1 MPHRE
6 NRRKEN
12 MTTTPWTA
20 TRIRA
25 TKNQRKLACLTASDF
40 ATARRMDAA
49 GIPLILVG
57 DSLAMTV
64 LGYPN
69 TLPVTM
75 DQMVHHTAAVVRG
88 VRQALVVADMPFLS
102 YQVSI
107 SQALENA
114 GRFLKEAGA
123 GAVKI
128 EGGALR
134 VPVIEALIQNGI
146 PVLGHIG
153 VVPQNIQVAGYRVR
167 GRGEE
172 ETEQLL
178 ADARALE
185 AAGVFA
191 LVVECVPPE
200 VGKEITRTVGMPT
213 IGIGAGPGCDGQVLV
228 TPDLLGLFDDFTPK
242 FVKRYAELGKAMDQ
256 AFTAFRDDVEGSRF
270 PGPEH
275 CYGGGEEKKK

>member
-1 MPHRE
+1 
-6 NRRKEN
+6 

-213 IGIGAGPGCDGQVLV
+213 IGIGAGPDCDGQVLV
-228 TPDLLGLFDDFTPK
+228 SPDMLGLFDDFTPK

-256 AFTAFRDDVEGSRF
+256 AFTAYRDDVEGKRF

-275 CYGGGEEKKK
+275 CYGSGEGPKK

>member
-20 TRIRA
+20 ARIRA

-40 ATARRMDAA
+40 AMARRMDAA

>member
-1 MPHRE
+1 MIT
-6 NRRKEN
+6 
-12 MTTTPWTA
+12 MPWTA
-20 TRIRA
+20 ARIRA
-25 TKNQRKLACLTASDF
+25 LKNQRKIACLTAYDF
-40 ATARRMDAA
+40 TTARRLDAA

-57 DSLAMTV
+57 DSLAMTG
-64 LGYPN
+64 LGYPT

-102 YQVSI
+102 YQVSTA
-107 SQALENA
+107 QALENA

-128 EGGALR
+128 EGGAERAPL
-134 VPVIEALIQNGI
+134 VETLIQNGI

-153 VVPQNIQVAGYRVR
+153 VVPQSVQVAGYRVR
-167 GRGEE
+167 GRAEE
-172 ETEQLL
+172 ERAQLL

-191 LVVECVPPE
+191 LVVECVPPD
-200 VGKEITRTVGMPT
+200 VGGAISRAVTVPT
-213 IGIGAGPGCDGQVLV
+213 IGIGAGPECDGQVLV
-228 TPDLLGLFDDFTPK
+228 TADLLGLFDEFTPK
-242 FVKRYAELGKAMDQ
+242 FVKRYAELGRAMDA
-256 AFTAFRDDVEGSRF
+256 AFAAYRDDVEGGRF

-275 CYGGGEEKKK
+275 GYGGGAPAKGA